1 MGFCLCDGY
10 VMFSHGH
17 GALAM
22 EVWLCDGVCVCGGK
36 GFGMRE
42 TEIWDERDI
51 DINEE
56 IYNKIIIKMII

>member
-17 GALAM
+17 RALAM
-22 EVWLCDGVCVCGGK
+22 EVWLCDGVCVCGGR

-42 TEIWDERDI
+42 GQRFEMGDI
-51 DINEE
+51 DFNEE
-56 IYNKIIIKMII
+56 VYNKIIIIMII